1 MSLHPMPRAEQA
13 LLAGIAEARAG
24 SLRWL
29 DAMTTEFRGAPV
41 WRESAACDLQEWPG
55 MALPGTYNAA
65 MCHRLIG
72 DGLDGAPARQSAVIR
87 WIEAQR
93 RPEGHWWLE
102 GMAPGDTFKK
112 HDPEETRAYLIGH
125 VANYTLGALE
135 ALGRRPP
142 EPHFARTY
150 LAPDAL
156 AAWMAARDWRDPWLE
171 GNNVVN
177 LGGFLLLLAGSADA
191 AVAGAARAALDW
203 LIDWHVEN
211 SDPRTG
217 FWGRQESDGER
228 LHAMA
233 GATHN
238 YHLFFALGRPVPH
251 LERAVDF
258 CLTRPPQVVSACID
272 ADLVDILANAAFLS
286 DYRRGEIRS
295 WLAELGAALLAFQ
308 NEDGGFADQS
318 EGTRKFDGWVAGYA
332 EPQGISCAF
341 ATFFRWIALAMIA
354 RVLDPG
360 DRSWGFRRMVGLGY
374 FAHG

>member
-1 MSLHPMPRAEQA
+1 
-13 LLAGIAEARAG
+13 
-24 SLRWL
+24 
-29 DAMTTEFRGAPV
+29 
-41 WRESAACDLQEWPG
+41 
-55 MALPGTYNAA
+55 
-65 MCHRLIG
+65 
-72 DGLDGAPARQSAVIR
+72 
-87 WIEAQR
+87 
-93 RPEGHWWLE
+93 
-102 GMAPGDTFKK
+102 
-112 HDPEETRAYLIGH
+112 
-125 VANYTLGALE
+125 
-135 ALGRRPP
+135 
-142 EPHFARTY
+142 
-150 LAPDAL
+150 
-156 AAWMAARDWRDPWLE
+156 MAARDWRDPWLE

-177 LGGFLLLLAGSADA
+177 LGSFLLLLAGSADA

-251 LERAVDF
+251 LERAVDY

-332 EPQGISCAF
+332 EPQGISF